1 MREHQQRAANRD
13 HDEVEKKEVEKEEG
27 EKEEGA
33 ETKFAGGKPPPVSD
47 KFDGAGGGATQ
58 LAYEESD
65 DKERELK
72 EKVSKLIA
80 TRFEGDYRKAFDH
93 YDKDKDGTI
102 TKGELVRL
110 LSDAGVGNAITRPI
124 WAGKIIER
132 LDRNIDDAIA
142 WHEFDSV
149 FRVHS

>member
-13 HDEVEKKEVEKEEG
+13 HDEVEKKEVEQEEA
-27 EKEEGA
+27 A

-47 KFDGAGGGATQ
+47 KFEGAGGGASQ
-58 LAYEESD
+58 HAYEESD
-65 DKERELK
+65 NNERELK
-72 EKVSKLIA
+72 EKVSKLVA
-80 TRFEGDYRKAFDH
+80 TRFEGDYKKAFDH

-110 LSDAGVGNAITRPI
+110 LNDAGVGNVVTRPI

-132 LDRNIDDAIA
+132 LDRNIDDAVA
-142 WHEFDSV
+142 WHEFESV
-149 FRVHS
+149 FRARA

>member
-13 HDEVEKKEVEKEEG
+13 HDEVEKKEAEHEEA
-27 EKEEGA
+27 A
-33 ETKFAGGKPPPVSD
+33 ETKFAGGKPPPVGD
-47 KFDGAGGGATQ
+47 KFDGAGGGSAQ

-72 EKVSKLIA
+72 EKVGQLIA

-110 LSDAGVGNAITRPI
+110 LSDAGVGNALTRPI
-124 WAGKIIER
+124 WAGKIIDR
-132 LDRNIDDAIA
+132 LDRNIDEAIA

-149 FRVHS
+149 FRTHS

>member
-13 HDEVEKKEVEKEEG
+13 HDEVEKKEVEQ
-27 EKEEGA
+27 EEGA

-47 KFDGAGGGATQ
+47 KFEGAGGGATQ
-58 LAYEESD
+58 GAYEESD
-65 DKERELK
+65 NNERELK
-72 EKVSKLIA
+72 EKVGKLIQ

-110 LSDAGVGNAITRPI
+110 LSDAGVGNALTRGV
-124 WAGKIIER
+124 WAGKIIDR

-142 WHEFDSV
+142 WHEFDNV
-149 FRVHS
+149 FRGRT